1 MLNLYGGFI
10 NISAQI
16 FNLFYTIMSSPDYLF
31 SYFGW
36 KSKSLYQNDSQK
48 VFIFY
53 NLATELLL
61 LYGN

>member
-48 VFIFY
+48 VFIF
-53 NLATELLL
+53 
-61 LYGN
+61 